1 MNYICNRSNY
11 KGYEQ
16 CYKETTEKS
25 GGTIRI
31 QGMCPS
37 KLICKIY
44 DAGTVSISF
53 WKTHAGHD
61 KELRTSHLIKTEK
74 DSIINKLKI
83 GVSVDRI
90 LEDARKLKD
99 AELQRVN
106 LIGRDEIT
114 YLARKHKRRDSDDMV
129 AVALKVKELNA
140 NQKNFAFFYKQEG
153 EVHEV
158 LKKEDFALG
167 FMNSVMEEKLKRFSN
182 IICMAGTHGTNR
194 KGLDLTIVL
203 IKDDRNTGFPV
214 AFFLT
219 NRVDQA
225 VQEERLG
232 GIILANYF
240 MSDDDPKYYDAWV
253 KIMGNLPKRLLCT
266 WHVVKNWNIQ
276 GKKKIK
282 DLILRNEMKKE
293 MKRII
298 NETNEDKFLELV
310 NAYLLK
316 LQIANEEDFVTYL
329 TRYYFQDE
337 ERIKMW
343 AHCYRKNAGINTNM
357 AIESLNNLL
366 KTNQLKRSARATI
379 EKLLDKI
386 EELVDIKMWKRIT
399 AHKKEEA
406 ARNTVKV
413 VMDAEQFGTFL
424 VKSFK
429 ENLNYNVALGK
440 VCESNCRTL
449 YCRVCKICIH
459 RYRCNC
465 PEYMVK
471 NTLCK
476 HTNSVLDGTAKA
488 LGENSIIKS
497 QNEEEIAHF
506 LEEKATQKEPLHDQN
521 KRETRW
527 ATIKHWAETLDN
539 EDFNKFMD
547 DIEGLMKKADQARA
561 RLPSKRKMETQ
572 EYYPTNK
579 HHK

>member
-1 MNYICNRSNY
+1 MSFYIS
-11 KGYEQ
+11 
-16 CYKETTEKS
+16 
-25 GGTIRI
+25 
-31 QGMCPS
+31 
-37 KLICKIY
+37 
-44 DAGTVSISF
+44 
-53 WKTHAGHD
+53 
-61 KELRTSHLIKTEK
+61 
-74 DSIINKLKI
+74 I
-83 GVSVDRI
+83 GV
-90 LEDARKLKD
+90 LK
-99 AELQRVN
+99 
-106 LIGRDEIT
+106 
-114 YLARKHKRRDSDDMV
+114 
-129 AVALKVKELNA
+129 
-140 NQKNFAFFYKQEG
+140 
-153 EVHEV
+153 
-158 LKKEDFALG
+158 
-167 FMNSVMEEKLKRFSN
+167 
-182 IICMAGTHGTNR
+182 
-194 KGLDLTIVL
+194 
-203 IKDDRNTGFPV
+203 
-214 AFFLT
+214 
-219 NRVDQA
+219 
-225 VQEERLG
+225 ERLG
-232 GIILANYF
+232 GIILADHF
-240 MSDDDPKYYDAWV
+240 MSDDDPKYYNAWV

-266 WHVVKNWNIQ
+266 WHVVKNWNMQ

-343 AHCYRKNAGINTNM
+343 AHCYHKNAGINTNM

-366 KTNQLKRSARATI
+366 KTNQLKRSARVTI

-399 AHKKEEA
+399 DIERPNANNYQDRIIIKAHKKAEA
-406 ARNTVKV
+406 AKNTVKV

-429 ENLNYNVALGK
+429 ENLNYNVALGQ

-471 NTLCK
+471 NTMCK
-476 HTNSVLDGTAKA
+476 HVHLVRIYEERMGTNSVLDGTAKA
-488 LGENSIIKS
+488 IGENSIIKS

-506 LEEKATQKEPLHDQN
+506 LEEKASQKEPLDQN

-561 RLPSKRKMETQ
+561 RLPSKRKMEKQ